1 MTRLG
6 PPLGAGR
13 VPLPPGRECPALR
26 APHAPL
32 MAASPPPPP
41 HPPSDSRFTP
51 PHGPPGPGL
60 RVSLEVEIPSDVA
73 YIECVVDLVRHTCSE
88 LSYNSRQLT
97 LNVPVALSEALSN
110 AILRGNHEDP
120 GKRVRVRAEMDTSRL
135 VLDVV
140 DEGDRFDIDANTRD
154 AADPENLERED
165 GRGLFLMRALMD
177 RVERFDA
184 SPNTTPGNVV
194 RLTMVRA

>member
-1 MTRLG
+1 MSRLG

-13 VPLPPGRECPALR
+13 VPLHPA
-26 APHAPL
+26 ASASCSQAAHAPA
-32 MAASPPPPP
+32 MAAFSHVPHDSSSP
-41 HPPSDSRFTP
+41 T
-51 PHGPPGPGL
+51 PPGPGL

-73 YIECVVDLVRHTCSE
+73 YIERVVDLVRNTCSE

-120 GKRVRVRAEMDTSRL
+120 EKRVRVRAEMDTSRL
-135 VLDVV
+135 VLDIV

-154 AADPENLERED
+154 ATNPDNLERED

-177 RVERFDA
+177 HVERFDA
-184 SPNTTPGNVV
+184 SPDTARGNVV
-194 RLTMVRA
+194 RLTMTRAG